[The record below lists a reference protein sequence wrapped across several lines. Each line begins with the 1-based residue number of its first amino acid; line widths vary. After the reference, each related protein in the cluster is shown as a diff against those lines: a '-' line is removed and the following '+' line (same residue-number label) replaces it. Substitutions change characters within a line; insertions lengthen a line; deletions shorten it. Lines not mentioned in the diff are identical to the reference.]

1 MKDSEL
7 QIDRSCHVLY
17 SKPCK
22 KEILAKI
29 TLHYPE
35 VEREAVWEQVQ
46 LRYAE
51 LLSKWRTDLGG
62 KKNFHNGVG
71 GTYDCIA
78 IMCFYDVCRDVVTFR
93 EMEEIEKNLI
103 LPAFRK
109 LKFVDCNK
117 PFWRKLMYKAFVRA
131 KSGCDKW
138 HDYEMSVAP
147 YETGKP
153 IYYEFTSCPAA
164 EFAKR
169 FGFTDIM
176 PALCNVDYASMEP
189 LHARLVRTTTC
200 VDGCRCDLPSAAIK
214 TRMQR
219 NILNTGMKTD
229 TGGISNAF
237 TGDSGRSWV
246 GSSAGSDLRCGH
258 P

>member
-35 VEREAVWEQVQ
+35 VEREVVWEQVQ

-78 IMCFYDVCRDVVTFR
+78 IMSYYTVCKAVTSFR
-93 EMEEIEKNLI
+93 EIEEMEENLI
-103 LPAFRK
+103 LPVFRR
-109 LKFVDCNK
+109 LRFVDCNK
-117 PFWRKLMYKAFVRA
+117 PFWRKLMYRAFVRA
-131 KSGCDKW
+131 KRGCDKW
-138 HDYEMSVAP
+138 HDYEMTVAP
-147 YETGKP
+147 YDKDTP

-164 EFAKR
+164 EFAIR
-169 FGFTDIM
+169 HGLTDIM
-176 PALCNVDYASMEP
+176 PALCNVDYASMEL
-189 LHARLVRTTTC
+189 LHARLVLSLIHILVEELLDISKIDMGRQQLALSEMDVRELLYDSIRAVEPAAAASGITITPDFRC
-200 VDGCRCDLPSAAIK
+200 V
-214 TRMQR
+214 
-219 NILNTGMKTD
+219 
-229 TGGISNAF
+229 
-237 TGDSGRSWV
+237 
-246 GSSAGSDLRCGH
+246 
-258 P
+258 

>member
-78 IMCFYDVCRDVVTFR
+78 IMSYYVVCKAVTSFR
-93 EMEEIEKNLI
+93 EIEEMEENLI
-103 LPAFRK
+103 LPTFRK

-153 IYYEFTSCPAA
+153 IYYEFTACPAA
-164 EFAKR
+164 EFANCADLDSAPPSERWQPRGRKAGAAR
-169 FGFTDIM
+169 RWRA
-176 PALCNVDYASMEP
+176 ALICEKTLSIFQKTSPGGASQ
-189 LHARLVRTTTC
+189 
-200 VDGCRCDLPSAAIK
+200 SK
-214 TRMQR
+214 
-219 NILNTGMKTD
+219 
-229 TGGISNAF
+229 NALI
-237 TGDSGRSWV
+237 G
-246 GSSAGSDLRCGH
+246 
-258 P
+258 

>member
-35 VEREAVWEQVQ
+35 VEREAVWEQMQ
-46 LRYAE
+46 LRYEE

-78 IMCFYDVCRDVVTFR
+78 IMSYYVVCKAVTSFR
-93 EMEEIEKNLI
+93 EIEEMEENLI
-103 LPAFRK
+103 LPTFRK

-147 YETGKP
+147 YETDKP
-153 IYYEFTSCPAA
+153 IYYEFTACPVA

-176 PALCNVDYASMEP
+176 PALCNVDYASMEL

-200 VDGCRCDLPSAAIK
+200 VDGCRCDYTICGDKDPYLKEHPEYRDEAGY
-214 TRMQR
+214 RR
-219 NILNTGMKTD
+219 NK
-229 TGGISNAF
+229 
-237 TGDSGRSWV
+237 
-246 GSSAGSDLRCGH
+246 
-258 P
+258 